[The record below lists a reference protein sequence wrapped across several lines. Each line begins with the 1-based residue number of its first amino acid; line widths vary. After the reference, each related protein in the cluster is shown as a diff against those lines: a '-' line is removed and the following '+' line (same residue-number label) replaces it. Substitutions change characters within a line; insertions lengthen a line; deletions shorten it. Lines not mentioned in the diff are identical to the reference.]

1 MEPPSSDGLEVVE
14 PSRNRPLAP
23 SSTRP
28 HLDPRARSTSAA
40 AQGARSLAQQPSN
53 IIELGDSSD
62 DELPVAPGARS
73 ARLDDEDEDDEV
85 VIVGGSALD
94 LVARTKRPFPD
105 PSSEDSLPAVNTLWG
120 GVGPSGARAGA
131 QTVGRSASLLVGTST
146 ASTAAR
152 SLPLARAHTLAVLP
166 DLSSPRLAPS
176 SSPHGL
182 PAPLH
187 RAAAHGFPSSSPAYH
202 APPFA
207 PVAKAK
213 GKARASE
220 PGSSSLF
227 RPDHDDDLDL
237 VDIRPAVATR
247 ADPQYRPAVEED
259 LWADILTSPG
269 AEGKGKGRV
278 KDKEVEEGGRKKK
291 GKGKARA
298 LDGETGL
305 GTGRKRSASAVAVED
320 GQEGALDPGPQKKA
334 SRKTTSSTATSAG
347 PAPARAASTSTTTA
361 GLSKTALKKLETAD
375 RVRLRE
381 ANTLRAGD
389 KKASTAELT
398 MHVSG
403 RAFLPDEVD
412 ADVDEPSRKRP
423 RKKAGAAKGSPWL
436 DIVRDVRERL
446 AAYACDVEEPDRAA
460 RSAEEDVL
468 GDLDVE
474 GSVRWT
480 RVCDRVWSDERR
492 MFVPLRDGEH
502 IVVEEDSRLVFLS
515 ALDLSTH
522 VANST
527 LSSDLSSIQARLP
540 PHVNLFVLV
549 FGLGTLFRDMER
561 ARQEAYR
568 NSVRGT
574 GGEERAVKPAGIGE
588 RQPSKDE
595 LELALM
601 RAQIESRCMIVS
613 VDKASEAADWLE
625 QLTFDVGQ
633 KPYQRLKHSHVA
645 LLGTSEDK
653 VQSGKDLQDTYIKLL
668 ASLPKVTEPVA
679 KGIVAEYP
687 TLRELYE
694 AWEACEGERE
704 RREMLVGI
712 GKGRNLDGT
721 ATHRAIGKDL
731 SATVY
736 RIMTSRDPDMFIS
749 K

>member
-1 MEPPSSDGLEVVE
+1 M
-14 PSRNRPLAP
+14 
-23 SSTRP
+23 
-28 HLDPRARSTSAA
+28 
-40 AQGARSLAQQPSN
+40 
-53 IIELGDSSD
+53 
-62 DELPVAPGARS
+62 
-73 ARLDDEDEDDEV
+73 
-85 VIVGGSALD
+85 
-94 LVARTKRPFPD
+94 RPFPD
-105 PSSEDSLPAVNTLWG
+105 PSSEDSLPAVSTLWG
-120 GVGPSGARAGA
+120 GAGLSSARSAG
-131 QTVGRSASLLVGTST
+131 QTAGRSASLLVGTGTS
-146 ASTAAR
+146 AAQT
-152 SLPLARAHTLAVLP
+152 LPLARSHTLAVIP
-166 DLSSPRLAPS
+166 DLSSSHLAPT

-182 PAPLH
+182 PPPPAH
-187 RAAAHGFPSSSPAYH
+187 RAAAHAFPSSSPAYH
-202 APPFA
+202 ALSPA
-207 PVAKAK
+207 PTAK
-213 GKARASE
+213 GKGRSRAGG

-227 RPDHDDDLDL
+227 RPDLNDDFDL
-237 VDIRPAVATR
+237 VDIRSTTAATAR
-247 ADPQYRPAVEED
+247 TDPQWRPPIEED

-269 AEGKGKGRV
+269 PKGKVKGKGRAKDRAGVDEGGREKKGKGKGR
-278 KDKEVEEGGRKKK
+278 
-291 GKGKARA
+291 A
-298 LDGETGL
+298 LDGEVDAAA
-305 GTGRKRSASAVAVED
+305 GRKRSASAAAADGGRED
-320 GQEGALDPGPQKKA
+320 ALGPGPQKKVA
-334 SRKTTSSTATSAG
+334 RPTTSTNSTSTA
-347 PAPARAASTSTTTA
+347 PAPARAASASSTA

-403 RAFLPDEVD
+403 RAFLLGDEGGD
-412 ADVDEPSRKRP
+412 DVDEPAAAGAGASRKRP
-423 RKKAGAAKGSPWL
+423 RKKAGAVKGSPWL

-446 AAYACDVEEPDRAA
+446 AAYACDVEEPGRAA
-460 RSAEEDVL
+460 AAREEEDVL
-468 GDLDVE
+468 GDLEVE
-474 GSVRWT
+474 GAVRWT
-480 RVCDRVWSDERR
+480 RVCDRMWSDERR

-527 LSSDLSSIQARLP
+527 LSAHLSTIQARLAA
-540 PHVNLFVLV
+540 HVNLFVLV
-549 FGLGTLFRDMER
+549 FGLGSLFRDMER

-568 NSVRGT
+568 NSV
-574 GGEERAVKPAGIGE
+574 GGGLGDERAVRPAGIGE
-588 RQPSKDE
+588 RQPGKDE

-601 RAQIESRCMIVS
+601 RVQIESRCMIVS
-613 VDKASEAADWLE
+613 VDKVSEAVDWLE

-668 ASLPKVTEPVA
+668 ASVPKVTEPVA

-687 TLRELYE
+687 TLRELYD
-694 AWEACEGERE
+694 AWQACEGERD

-736 RIMTSRDPDMFIS
+736 RIMTSRDPDMFI
-749 K
+749 

>member
-1 MEPPSSDGLEVVE
+1 MEPPSSDGLEVLE
-14 PSRNRPLAP
+14 PSRTKSRAP

-28 HLDPRARSTSAA
+28 LADSLARSTSTAA
-40 AQGARSLAQQPSN
+40 HGARKLVQQPSAV
-53 IIELGDSSD
+53 IELGDSSD
-62 DELPVAPGARS
+62 DELPAPVGARP
-73 ARLDDEDEDDEV
+73 ARLADEDDDEV
-85 VIVGGSALD
+85 VVVGGSTVD
-94 LVARTKRPFPD
+94 LAAWTKRPLPD
-105 PSSEDSLPAVNTLWG
+105 PSSEDSLPSLAALWG
-120 GVGPSGARAGA
+120 GAGPSGARA
-131 QTVGRSASLLVGTST
+131 VGRSTSLAAGTSKTSAT
-146 ASTAAR
+146 APA
-152 SLPLARAHTLAVLP
+152 LPLARSHTLAMIP
-166 DLSSPRLAPS
+166 DLYSSHHAAS
-176 SSPHGL
+176 SSPHAL
-182 PAPLH
+182 PPPPLH
-187 RAAAHGFPSSSPAYH
+187 RAAAHGFPSSSPAYR
-202 APPFA
+202 APAPA
-207 PVAKAK
+207 PVAKSKNK
-213 GKARASE
+213 GRVGGA
-220 PGSSSLF
+220 GSSSLF
-227 RPDHDDDLDL
+227 RADVDDDLDL
-237 VDIRPAVATR
+237 DDIRSATATMATAV
-247 ADPQYRPAVEED
+247 PQRRPPVEED

-269 AEGKGKGRV
+269 AKGKGRGRA
-278 KDKEVEEGGRKKK
+278 KDKVEEGGREKK

-298 LDGETGL
+298 QDGETGSAA
-305 GTGRKRSASAVAVED
+305 GRKRSASAVTVEE
-320 GQEGALDPGPQKKA
+320 GQGDATGLGPQKKA
-334 SRKTTSSTATSAG
+334 IRNTTSATTISAAPAHARAATTSS
-347 PAPARAASTSTTTA
+347 ASTA

-403 RAFLPDEVD
+403 RAFLADDEVD
-412 ADVDEPSRKRP
+412 DPADAAASRKRP
-423 RKKAGAAKGSPWL
+423 RKKAAAKGSPWL

-446 AAYACDVEEPDRAA
+446 AAYACDVEEPGRATA
-460 RSAEEDVL
+460 AAAGEEEDVL

-474 GSVRWT
+474 GAVRWT

-515 ALDLSTH
+515 ALGLSAH

-527 LSSDLSSIQARLP
+527 LSSHLSSIQARLA
-540 PHVNLFVLV
+540 PHVNLFVLL
-549 FGLGTLFRDMER
+549 FGLGALFRDMER

-568 NSVRGT
+568 NSVRGA
-574 GGEERAVKPAGIGE
+574 GDERAVKPAGIGE
-588 RQPSKDE
+588 RQPGKDE

-613 VDKASEAADWLE
+613 VDKVSEAVDWLE

-653 VQSGKDLQDTYIKLL
+653 VQSGKDLQDTYIRLL

-687 TLRELYE
+687 TLRDLYE
-694 AWEACEGERE
+694 AWDACEGERE

-712 GKGRNLDGT
+712 GKRRNLDGT

-736 RIMTSRDPDMFIS
+736 RIMTSRDPDMFI
-749 K
+749 